1 MAELVDATDLKSVEV
16 NPRASSILASG
27 TINTCINTLINKI
40 INIFFPGSSPLWST
54 YNQNNKTPI
63 KEVLLLIDIR

>member
-27 TINTCINTLINKI
+27 TIMLVLILI
-40 INIFFPGSSPLWST
+40 GSSPTTGATRSLT
-54 YNQNNKTPI
+54 A
-63 KEVLLLIDIR
+63 